1 MSAHQPNMLLKGPPV
16 LDRKP
21 RGRMENLPALL
32 PTAQVL
38 QVLLDLHLPAPD
50 LCVACPLRQRHTMSP
65 QALTM
70 LLPLSLLL
78 SLFRRSR
85 LQRITNSQHS
95 LIVSRIPTTV
105 LTLAASNPLLH
116 HRLQLV

>member
-1 MSAHQPNMLLKGPPV
+1 MLLKGLPV
-16 LDRKP
+16 LDRKHQGP
-21 RGRMENLPALL
+21 MANLPALL
-32 PTAQVL
+32 QTAQVL
-38 QVLLDLHLPAPD
+38 QVPLDLHLPALD
-50 LCVACPLRQRHTMSP
+50 LCVACPLHQRHTMSP

-70 LLPLSLLL
+70 LLLLSLLL

-95 LIVSRIPTTV
+95 LTVSPIPTTV